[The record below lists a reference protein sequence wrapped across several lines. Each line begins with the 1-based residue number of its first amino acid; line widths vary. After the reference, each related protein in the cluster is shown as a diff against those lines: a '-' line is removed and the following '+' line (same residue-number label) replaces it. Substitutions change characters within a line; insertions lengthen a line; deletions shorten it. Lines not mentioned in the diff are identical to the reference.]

1 MDRNLLSIFES
12 KIQKNIIS
20 FCKEIN
26 ESQADL
32 YIIMARKAAC
42 LISVLEK
49 LSLITLRGDV
59 ISERVMDSN
68 IDWQNYNKIII
79 IDDVV
84 ISGTTLYKTINR
96 IKKFNS
102 HIDIKLFI
110 LGVNDYWFNND
121 ILNQDGVSYIKE
133 PVRKLNN
140 SECIRLSGDI
150 VRLLAKYPVPYNIDY
165 PIYNTLK
172 LTDKEYKKVLTMP
185 GWQIAEVTSFAPRTD
200 GVFTHT
206 FIPQESILE
215 ACGSTYTSDF
225 IKESLLKIRTY
236 GRSRKDKKHNYHF
249 LTIIP
254 MIIMPPI
261 AACDLDNLFKNITKN
276 ERILTTLN
284 SYTAKLRFI
293 QFILADVIARHF
305 LEEINLLL
313 DKDTT
318 VEREYSSLRYLFPSS
333 IISDVVE
340 AAEHF
345 MGNIEMPLLE
355 KHITTTEGNKRVNN
369 ILDVNQ
375 ILYSPF
381 IDMYYQDEIPS
392 RKLVYE
398 KGVNVFNEE
407 SYQNII
413 NRLNRGVSITYLLD
427 LLNDLPANLRLSFVS
442 AFLDNAIDEGIVVPI
457 TVYEN
462 GIVYRAFRHGEDV
475 QFCQQEERLCYDML
489 YAFANTIKQ
498 DSLQKLWIEKL
509 LVLLFQ
515 LGEGNI
521 FEPLQMDINP
531 YRHIKGIEKIEA
543 ASVRYYLQGPVIIK
557 TPVNNIIDKP
567 YLEYSDKANWLTS
580 FLLKNNRSPL
590 KLLSNGMY
598 AFDLEKYEMVSK
610 GDYEIV
616 VDSKKVQFA
625 KSIGRIFGTLLSN
638 GLKKQSPSINS
649 DQLVALT
656 SSIETKNV
664 IGALAAE
671 INICTRTW
679 TTGKDNIQSIIN
691 DLLYK
696 HTEISKK
703 LKSIHKSAWH
713 QALNDGI
720 RKFLWYSKGTAYEII
735 SDISIN
741 FEDDLYKDTWDGLW
755 SPNLE
760 KRGNEEYS
768 QLKEL
773 ADTEGL
779 WLLCVNAYFLIL
791 EYFIQKRENTDFD
804 EKSLLERINKVYAHI
819 KQFNGNRLV
828 REIIPIIL
836 YFKSKKYDNE
846 YIENNVVKIFDRLI
860 SLFNRSIKILEDA
873 SDVFS
878 QSSKIPNVQNYHHA
892 LYIEVETEQS
902 VRIVNHLYSNIKFKM
917 EKSTDDINTNIRMI
931 PKSDSI
937 MPFLKHFI
945 FISYNEQGA
954 FWLLQLAKEAMAILR
969 SQSKLKVF
977 FFPHLPTDCHIKYI
991 NDIRPSYQ
999 LFWEFIM
1006 TFIEV
1011 IQTTSFNR
1019 NIIYEIIETR
1029 FDEKLSDFNPGLSNY
1044 TRSFIEEKDVYI
1056 PNNQKYNIIK
1066 YSKNE
1071 EDMEIKKMDLG
1082 ILTIVD
1088 EEARAVINGFNINI
1102 KKPLFI
1108 NHKYYD
1114 EGYLDVENKHI
1125 SIVHRQCNKQGNIS
1139 MAVEFLDMQKEFN
1152 PSYMI
1157 LLGIAGSI
1165 QDKIELC
1172 DVVICNDVL
1181 YYEHRK
1187 ETNEG
1192 IERRLEHFN
1201 MSPTM
1206 NTCITRFRLMCDKPF
1221 QASEGSFQETF
1232 NLHISPVGTGEAVVG
1247 KELSETKKW
1256 LLTVNRKTGI
1266 VETEAAGFTAAF
1278 QDGTNDVNDILIIRG
1293 ISDKADEGK
1302 NDDWRQAASNNA
1314 VLVLKK
1320 FIEDILVNHL

>member
-1 MDRNLLSIFES
+1 MNRNLLSIFES

-59 ISERVMDSN
+59 ISERVMDSQ
-68 IDWQNYNKIII
+68 IDWQKFSKIII

-84 ISGTTLYKTINR
+84 ISGTTLYKTINK
-96 IKKFNS
+96 IKKFNP

-110 LGVNDYWFNND
+110 LGVNDYWFNHD
-121 ILNQDGVSYIKE
+121 LLNQNGVSYIKE

-206 FIPQESILE
+206 FIPLESTLE
-215 ACGSTYTSDF
+215 ACGSVYTTDF

-236 GRSRKDKKHNYHF
+236 GRSRNDKKHNYYL
-249 LTIIP
+249 LTIVP

-261 AACDLDNLFKNITKN
+261 KTQDLDNLFKSITKDKKIST
-276 ERILTTLN
+276 ILD
-284 SYTAKLRFI
+284 SHTARLRFI
-293 QFILADVIARHF
+293 QFILADVVARHF

-313 DKDTT
+313 DKDMT

-333 IISDVVE
+333 IISNVVE
-340 AAEHF
+340 VAEHF
-345 MGNIEMPLLE
+345 IGNIGMPLIE
-355 KHITTTEGNKRVNN
+355 KHINTNGVHKEIHN
-369 ILDVNQ
+369 ILDINQ
-375 ILYSPF
+375 SLYSPF
-381 IDMYYQDEIPS
+381 IDMYYHDEIPS

-398 KGVNVFNEE
+398 KGINAFNEG

-413 NRLNRGVSITYLLD
+413 NRLNRGVSITYLLS
-427 LLNDLPANLRLSFVS
+427 LLNDLPSNLRLPFVS

-457 TVYEN
+457 TVHED

-489 YAFANTIKQ
+489 YAFSTTIKQ
-498 DSLQKLWIEKL
+498 ESIQKLWIEKL

-531 YRHIKGIEKIEA
+531 YRHIKGLEKVEA

-557 TPVNNIIDKP
+557 TPVNSIIEKP
-567 YLEYSDKANWLTS
+567 YLEYTDKINWLTS
-580 FLLKNNRSPL
+580 YLIKNDRSPL
-590 KLLSNGMY
+590 RILPNGMY
-598 AFDLEKYEMVSK
+598 GFDLKKYETVSK

-679 TTGKDNIQSIIN
+679 TTAENSVQNTIEK
-691 DLLYK
+691 LLHK
-696 HTEISKK
+696 RIEIFPA
-703 LKSIHKSAWH
+703 LKSIHQSAWH

-720 RKFLWYSKGTAYEII
+720 RKFLWYSKGDAYEII
-735 SDISIN
+735 SNISIS

-768 QLKEL
+768 QLKKF
-773 ADTEGL
+773 ADFEGL

-791 EYFIQKRENTDFD
+791 EYFIQKRANIEFD
-804 EKSLLERINKVYAHI
+804 ERNLIEKIDKVYTQI
-819 KQFNGNRLV
+819 KQYSSNRLV
-828 REIIPIIL
+828 VEIIPIIL
-836 YFKSKKYDNE
+836 HFKSKKYDIK
-846 YIENNVVKIFDRLI
+846 YIEDNIIKIYERLTT
-860 SLFNRSIKILEDA
+860 LFNRSLKILEDA
-873 SDVFS
+873 SNIFS
-878 QSSKIPNVQNYHHA
+878 QSCKVPNVQHYHHA
-892 LYIEVETEQS
+892 LYIEVETEHGMQ
-902 VRIVNHLYSNIKFKM
+902 IMNHLYSNIKFKM
-917 EKSTDDINTNIRMI
+917 EKSTDEVNTSIRMI

-937 MPFLKHFI
+937 MPSLRHFF

-969 SQSKLKVF
+969 SQSKIKVF
-977 FFPHLPTDCHIKYI
+977 FFTHLPIDCHIKYI
-991 NDIRPSYQ
+991 NEIKPSYQ
-999 LFWEFIM
+999 LFWAFVMNFID
-1006 TFIEV
+1006 T
-1011 IQTTSFNR
+1011 IQTTPFSR
-1019 NIIYEIIETR
+1019 NDIYEIIEAR
-1029 FDEKLSDFNPGLSNY
+1029 FNEDLSDINSGLSNY
-1044 TRSFIEEKDVYI
+1044 VKSFIEEKNIYI
-1056 PNNQKYNIIK
+1056 PNIQKYNLIK
-1066 YSKNE
+1066 YNKKDE
-1071 EDMEIKKMDLG
+1071 IMEIKKKELG

-1088 EEARAVINGFNINI
+1088 EEARAVIDGFNINA
-1102 KKPLFI
+1102 KDPLFA
-1108 NHKYYD
+1108 NNKYYD
-1114 EGYLDVENKHI
+1114 EGYFDVNDKRI
-1125 SIVHRQCNKQGNIS
+1125 NIVHRQCNKQGSLS
-1139 MAVEFLDMQKEFN
+1139 MAVEFLEMQKLFN

-1165 QDKIELC
+1165 QNKIELC

-1187 ETNEG
+1187 ETDEG

-1206 NTCITRFRLMCDKPF
+1206 NTFITRFRMLCDKPF
-1221 QASEGSFQETF
+1221 KASEGSFQETF
-1232 NLHISPVGTGEAVVG
+1232 KLHVSPVGTGEAVIG
-1247 KELSETKKW
+1247 KELSEIKKW
-1256 LLTVNRKTGI
+1256 LLTVNGKTGI

-1278 QDGTNDVNDILIIRG
+1278 QEGTNNVNDILIIRG
-1293 ISDKADEGK
+1293 ISDKANEVK
-1302 NDDWRQAASNNA
+1302 NDNWRKAASDNA
-1314 VLVLKK
+1314 VLVLKQ
-1320 FIEDILVNHL
+1320 FVEDILINHL